1 MFQLWSESRFCTQ
14 MPFFAFRTC
23 VRQGL
28 FKKLASDG
36 HIYAWGNSPSSP
48 DDTTINKNQSLIV
61 SINKINKKKNLLINI
76 DWLSQSIKTDNHL
89 QMRINVIDF
98 Y

>member
-1 MFQLWSESRFCTQ
+1 MVTYMHGGAPRPPQ
-14 MPFFAFRTC
+14 
-23 VRQGL
+23 
-28 FKKLASDG
+28 
-36 HIYAWGNSPSSP
+36 
-48 DDTTINKNQSLIV
+48 TTTMNKNQSLIV
-61 SINKINKKKNLLINI
+61 SINKINKNLLINI

>member
-1 MFQLWSESRFCTQ
+1 MH
-14 MPFFAFRTC
+14 FFAFRTC

-36 HIYAWGNSPSSP
+36 HIYAWGSSPSSP

-61 SINKINKKKNLLINI
+61 SINKTNKNLLINI
-76 DWLSQSIKTDNHL
+76 DWLSQSIKIDNHL
-89 QMRINVIDF
+89 QTRINVIDF